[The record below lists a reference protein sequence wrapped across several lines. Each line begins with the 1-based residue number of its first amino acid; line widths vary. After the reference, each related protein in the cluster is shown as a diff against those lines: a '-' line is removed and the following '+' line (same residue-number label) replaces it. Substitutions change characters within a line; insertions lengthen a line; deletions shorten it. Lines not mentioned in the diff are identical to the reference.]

1 MADFIAQNLSKSV
14 GDKTVFDQINFIIH
28 DLDRIGLLG
37 VNGTGKTTLLNVI
50 AGVTSF
56 DGDVSPFDKPAAY
69 KITYLTQE
77 PDFDENLSILDTVLD
92 DRLPQTRAIKH
103 YEQILS
109 ALTENPLS
117 QDMQNQLTQ
126 AENEM
131 TTIDAWNAEADV
143 KTVLSKLNLPD
154 SNSLIKNLSGGQKRR
169 VQLAQA
175 LVNPSDLLL
184 LDEPTNHLD
193 VETIAWLQNYLK
205 NARRTVLFVTH
216 DRYFLDN
223 VATRVFELENGGLKE
238 YQGNYQDYL
247 AKKAE
252 DEEREIASNHKAKQ
266 LYKSE
271 LTWIRKSPQARA
283 TKQQARIDRFEDL
296 KDSLKTEKS
305 LGNLDM
311 NIASSRLGKKVIEFE
326 KAGFSYPD
334 RVIFKNFELI
344 VKPHAR
350 LGIIGDNGV
359 GKSTLLNIIAGELP
373 LTEGTLSIGETVNI
387 GYFSQEIRGL
397 DESKRVI
404 SFLEE
409 TAAAAHNTGGENISI
424 VNLLEQFLFPRNT
437 HGTLISKLS
446 GGEKKRLYLLKILLL
461 QPNVL
466 LLDEPT
472 NDLDIATL
480 TVLENFLEQFPG
492 AVLTVSHDRYF
503 QDKASDELLAFEKG
517 QINHYFGAY
526 SDYLAVK
533 AAENAPEKPVSAD
546 KTSVS
551 ADRRQNPE
559 KPKLTYMEK
568 KEWETIEDDIASLE
582 NRIEEID
589 EEMNQNASDSE
600 RLMELQTEKDSKNQ
614 LLEEKY
620 QRWEYLEE
628 RI

>member
-14 GDKTVFDQINFIIH
+14 GEKTVFNKINFIIH

-50 AGVTSF
+50 SGLSGF
-56 DGDVSPFDKPAAY
+56 DGDRTPFDHPQNY

-77 PDFDENLSILDTVLD
+77 PDFNPKATILDTVLD
-92 DRLPQTRAIKH
+92 DSLPQMRAIKN
-103 YEQILS
+103 YEA
-109 ALTENPLS
+109 ALLDYENLAKLERAQS
-117 QDMQNQLTQ
+117 
-126 AENEM
+126 EM
-131 TTIDAWNAEADV
+131 DALNAWQVEADV
-143 KTVLSKLNLPD
+143 KTILTKLQLPD
-154 SNSLIKNLSGGQKRR
+154 PATLIESLSGGQKRR

-175 LVNPSDLLL
+175 LVNDSDLLL

-205 NARRTVLFVTH
+205 NSRRTVLFVTH

-223 VATRVFELENGGLKE
+223 VATRIFELEDAGLKE

-252 DEEREIASNHKAKQ
+252 DEEREAAASHKAKQ
-266 LYKSE
+266 LYQSE

-296 KDSLKTEKS
+296 KDSMKTSKN
-305 LGNLDM
+305 LGDLEL
-311 NIASSRLGKKVIEFE
+311 NIASSRLGKKVINF
-326 KAGFSYPD
+326 KNAAFSYPD
-334 RVIFKNFELI
+334 RPIFKDFELI
-344 VKPHAR
+344 VQGHSR
-350 LGIIGDNGV
+350 LGIVGDNGV
-359 GKSTLLNIIAGELP
+359 GKSTLLNIIDGELA
-373 LTEGTLSIGETVNI
+373 LTDGILEIGETVKI

-397 DESKRVI
+397 DENKRMI
-404 SFLEE
+404 NFLEE
-409 TAAAAHNTGGENISI
+409 VASAAHNNSGENISI
-424 VNLLEQFLFPRNT
+424 VNLLEQFLFPRSS
-437 HGTLISKLS
+437 HGTLISKIS

-480 TVLENFLEQFPG
+480 TVLENFLGSFPG

-503 QDKASDELLAFEKG
+503 QDKVSNELLAFEDG

-533 AAENAPEKPVSAD
+533 MEEKSAD
-546 KTSVS
+546 KAVS
-551 ADRRQNPE
+551 KIESPISTDKTENTD
-559 KPKLTYMEK
+559 KTKLTYMEK
-568 KEWETIEDDIASLE
+568 KEWETIESQIAE
-582 NRIEEID
+582 IEERISEID
-589 EEMNQNASDSE
+589 TEMNENGSNT
-600 RLMELQTEKDSKNQ
+600 ELLLDLQKELDNKTKE
-614 LLEEKY
+614 LEEKY
-620 QRWEYLEE
+620 ERWEYLSE
-628 RI
+628 RAD

>member
-14 GDKTVFDQINFIIH
+14 GEKMVFNKINFIIH

-50 AGVTSF
+50 SGLSGF
-56 DGDVSPFDKPAAY
+56 DGDRTPFDHPQNY

-77 PDFDENLSILDTVLD
+77 PDFNPKATILDNVLD
-92 DRLPQTRAIKH
+92 DSLPQMRAIKN
-103 YEQILS
+103 YEA
-109 ALTENPLS
+109 ALLDYENLAKLERAQS
-117 QDMQNQLTQ
+117 GM
-126 AENEM
+126 
-131 TTIDAWNAEADV
+131 DALNAWQVEADV
-143 KTVLSKLNLPD
+143 KTILTKLQLPD
-154 SNSLIKNLSGGQKRR
+154 SATLIESLSGGQKRR

-175 LVNPSDLLL
+175 LVNDSDLLL

-205 NARRTVLFVTH
+205 NSRRTVLFVTH

-223 VATRVFELENGGLKE
+223 VATRIFELEDAGLKE

-252 DEEREIASNHKAKQ
+252 DEEREAAASHKAKQ
-266 LYKSE
+266 LYQSE

-296 KDSLKTEKS
+296 KDSMKTSKN
-305 LGNLDM
+305 LGDLEL
-311 NIASSRLGKKVIEFE
+311 NIASSRLGKKVINF
-326 KAGFSYPD
+326 KNAAFSYPD
-334 RVIFKNFELI
+334 RPIFKDFELI
-344 VKPHAR
+344 VQGHSR
-350 LGIIGDNGV
+350 LGIVGDNGV
-359 GKSTLLNIIAGELP
+359 GKSTLLNIIDGELA
-373 LTEGTLSIGETVNI
+373 LTDGILEIGETVKI

-397 DESKRVI
+397 DENKRMI
-404 SFLEE
+404 NFLEE
-409 TAAAAHNTGGENISI
+409 VASAAHNSSGENISI
-424 VNLLEQFLFPRNT
+424 VNLLEQFLFPRSS

-480 TVLENFLEQFPG
+480 TVLENFLGSFPG

-503 QDKASDELLAFEKG
+503 QDKVSNELLAFEDG

-533 AAENAPEKPVSAD
+533 TEEKSAD
-546 KTSVS
+546 KAVS
-551 ADRRQNPE
+551 KIESPISTDKTENTD
-559 KPKLTYMEK
+559 KTKLTYMEK
-568 KEWETIEDDIASLE
+568 KEWETIESQIAE
-582 NRIEEID
+582 IEERISQID
-589 EEMNQNASDSE
+589 TEMNENGSNT
-600 RLMELQTEKDSKNQ
+600 ELLLDLQKELDNKTKE
-614 LLEEKY
+614 LEEKY
-620 QRWEYLEE
+620 ERWEYLSE
-628 RI
+628 RAD

>member
-14 GDKTVFDQINFIIH
+14 GEKTVFNKINFIIH

-50 AGVTSF
+50 SGLSGF
-56 DGDVSPFDKPAAY
+56 DGDRTPFDHPQNY

-77 PDFDENLSILDTVLD
+77 PDFNPKATILDTVLD
-92 DRLPQTRAIKH
+92 DSLPQMRAIKN
-103 YEQILS
+103 YEA
-109 ALTENPLS
+109 ALLDYENLAKLERAQS
-117 QDMQNQLTQ
+117 
-126 AENEM
+126 EM
-131 TTIDAWNAEADV
+131 DALNAWQVEADV
-143 KTVLSKLNLPD
+143 KTILTKLQLPD
-154 SNSLIKNLSGGQKRR
+154 SATLIESLSGGQKRR

-175 LVNPSDLLL
+175 LVNDSDLLL

-205 NARRTVLFVTH
+205 NSRRTVLFVTH

-223 VATRVFELENGGLKE
+223 VATRIFELEDAGLKE

-252 DEEREIASNHKAKQ
+252 DEEREAAASHKAKQ
-266 LYKSE
+266 LYQSE

-296 KDSLKTEKS
+296 KDSMKTSKN
-305 LGNLDM
+305 LGDLEL
-311 NIASSRLGKKVIEFE
+311 NIASSRLGKKVINF
-326 KAGFSYPD
+326 KNAAFSYPD
-334 RVIFKNFELI
+334 QPIFKDFELI
-344 VKPHAR
+344 VQGHSR
-350 LGIIGDNGV
+350 LGIVGDNGV
-359 GKSTLLNIIAGELP
+359 GKSTLLNIIDGELA
-373 LTEGTLSIGETVNI
+373 LTDGILEIGETVKI

-397 DESKRVI
+397 DENKRMI
-404 SFLEE
+404 NFLEE
-409 TAAAAHNTGGENISI
+409 VASAAHNSSGENISI
-424 VNLLEQFLFPRNT
+424 VNLLEQFLFPRSS

-480 TVLENFLEQFPG
+480 TVLENFLGSFPG

-503 QDKASDELLAFEKG
+503 QDKVSNELLAFEDG

-533 AAENAPEKPVSAD
+533 TEEKSAD
-546 KTSVS
+546 KAVS
-551 ADRRQNPE
+551 KIESPISTDKTENTD
-559 KPKLTYMEK
+559 KTKLTYMEK
-568 KEWETIEDDIASLE
+568 KEWETIESQIAE
-582 NRIEEID
+582 IEERIS
-589 EEMNQNASDSE
+589 EINTEMNENGSNT
-600 RLMELQTEKDSKNQ
+600 ELLLDLQKELDNKTKE
-614 LLEEKY
+614 LEEKY
-620 QRWEYLEE
+620 ERWEYLSE
-628 RI
+628 RAD

>member
-14 GDKTVFDQINFIIH
+14 GEKTVFNKINFIIH

-50 AGVTSF
+50 SGLSGF
-56 DGDVSPFDKPAAY
+56 DGDRTPFDHPQNY

-77 PDFDENLSILDTVLD
+77 PDFNPKATILDTVLD
-92 DRLPQTRAIKH
+92 DSLPQMRAIKN
-103 YEQILS
+103 YEA
-109 ALTENPLS
+109 ALLDYENLAKLERAQS
-117 QDMQNQLTQ
+117 
-126 AENEM
+126 EM
-131 TTIDAWNAEADV
+131 DALNAWQVEADV
-143 KTVLSKLNLPD
+143 KTILTKLQLPD
-154 SNSLIKNLSGGQKRR
+154 SATLIESLSGGQKRR

-175 LVNPSDLLL
+175 LVNDSDLLL

-205 NARRTVLFVTH
+205 NSRRTVLFVTH

-223 VATRVFELENGGLKE
+223 VATRIFELEDAGLKE

-252 DEEREIASNHKAKQ
+252 DEEREAAASHKAKQ
-266 LYKSE
+266 LYQSE

-296 KDSLKTEKS
+296 KDSMKTSKN
-305 LGNLDM
+305 LGDLEL
-311 NIASSRLGKKVIEFE
+311 NIASSRLGKKVINF
-326 KAGFSYPD
+326 KNAAFSYPD
-334 RVIFKNFELI
+334 QPIFKDFELI
-344 VKPHAR
+344 VQGHSR
-350 LGIIGDNGV
+350 LGIVGDNGV
-359 GKSTLLNIIAGELP
+359 GKSTLLNIIDGELA
-373 LTEGTLSIGETVNI
+373 LTDGILEIGETVKL

-397 DESKRVI
+397 DENKRMI
-404 SFLEE
+404 NFLEE
-409 TAAAAHNTGGENISI
+409 VASAAHNSSGENISI
-424 VNLLEQFLFPRNT
+424 VNLLEQFLFPRSS

-446 GGEKKRLYLLKILLL
+446 GGDKTRLYLLKILLL

-480 TVLENFLEQFPG
+480 TVLENFLGSFPG

-503 QDKASDELLAFEKG
+503 QDKVSNELLAFEDG

-533 AAENAPEKPVSAD
+533 MEEKSAD
-546 KTSVS
+546 KAVS
-551 ADRRQNPE
+551 KIESPISTDKTENTD
-559 KPKLTYMEK
+559 KTKLTYMEK
-568 KEWETIEDDIASLE
+568 KEWETIESQIAE
-582 NRIEEID
+582 IEERISEID
-589 EEMNQNASDSE
+589 TEMNENGSNT
-600 RLMELQTEKDSKNQ
+600 ELLLDLQKELDNKTKE
-614 LLEEKY
+614 LEEKY
-620 QRWEYLEE
+620 ERWEYLSE
-628 RI
+628 RAD